1 MNAVHTWGMSA
12 FSSVRPAPPGAPE
25 ACADRLVE
33 CDRLEWR
40 LGQGGDP
47 AALVADFLDRWRGP
61 HTGAEGSV
69 CGVGVLI
76 SAAAGAAMIGAATGA
91 PSPVPAVPDVALVA
105 YRHGPARR
113 APAPGVFETGPWRR
127 SWTASDHA
135 KAVAAVQEAIGRG
148 DVYQACLVG
157 HRSASWSGDPGAAAA
172 AVRGIDGAV
181 WGGVMCGDGW
191 MVASASPECFL
202 VAAGGRAATF
212 PIKGT
217 AAATEAG
224 RAALLG
230 SVKERAEHVMIVD
243 LERNDLARVAVPG
256 SVAVEALF
264 ALRSWGRL
272 WQAESTV
279 SCELV
284 EAGDVAG
291 LLRAMCPPGSVT
303 GTPKLAVLD
312 LVSGLEPVGRGPAM
326 GAMGFWSGGGLRLGL
341 TIRTVAFDA
350 GSVHVWAG
358 GGITWRSVPA
368 CEVAEAEA
376 KASGVVGVLGGLGL
390 GRLGGSPEFEGAFF
404 GGFAEVVGPFGSVE
418 AQSRGG

>member
-1 MNAVHTWGMSA
+1 MSA
-12 FSSVRPAPPGAPE
+12 FSSVRPVPPGAPGV
-25 ACADRLVE
+25 CADRLVE
-33 CDRLEWR
+33 CDRFEWR

-47 AALVADFLDRWRGP
+47 AVLVADFLDRWRGR

-76 SAAAGAAMIGAATGA
+76 SAAAGAAMIGGAAGA
-91 PSPVPAVPDVALVA
+91 VTPVPAVPDVALVA
-105 YRHGPARR
+105 YRHGRSR
-113 APAPGVFETGPWRR
+113 AAPVSGGFGAGPWRR

-135 KAVAAVQEAIGRG
+135 KAVSLVQEAIGRG

-157 HRSASWSGDPGAAAA
+157 HRQASWSGEAGAAAA
-172 AVRGIDGAV
+172 AVRRIGGAA
-181 WGGVMCGDGW
+181 WGGVMSGDDW

-202 VAAGGRAATF
+202 IAGEGRAATF

-224 RAALLG
+224 RAELLA

-256 SVAVEALF
+256 SVTVEELF

-279 SCELV
+279 SCVLA

-326 GAMGFWSGGGLRLGL
+326 GAMGFWSGGVLRLGL
-341 TIRTVAFDA
+341 TIRTVAFDGA
-350 GSVHVWAG
+350 SVHVWAG
-358 GGITWRSVPA
+358 GGITWRSVA
-368 CEVAEAEA
+368 ADEVAEAEA
-376 KASGVVGVLGGLGL
+376 KAAGVVEALGL
-390 GRLGGSPEFEGAFF
+390 VLAGSPDFEGAFF
-404 GGFAEVVGPFGSVE
+404 GFFAEVFGPFGAVE
-418 AQSRGG
+418 AQSGGG